1 MRAEHI
7 GVSRVIQVSS
17 STSLREAAQTMRK
30 QQVGCLVVVAV
41 EARGAIP
48 IGVVTDRDLTI
59 RILGPKVDL
68 DTSTVGDV
76 MSAPVILCPADAT
89 VAGIVSIMSG
99 TRVRR
104 LPLVDADGVLA
115 GIVTA
120 DDVLASI
127 TEMMTEL
134 TLAMSMEPATVTERG

>member
-1 MRAEHI
+1 
-7 GVSRVIQVSS
+7 
-17 STSLREAAQTMRK
+17 
-30 QQVGCLVVVAV
+30 
-41 EARGAIP
+41 
-48 IGVVTDRDLTI
+48 
-59 RILGPKVDL
+59 
-68 DTSTVGDV
+68 
-76 MSAPVILCPADAT
+76 
-89 VAGIVSIMSG
+89 MSG

>member
-48 IGVVTDRDLTI
+48 IGVVNDRDLTI
-59 RILGPKVDL
+59 RILGSKFDL

-76 MSAPVILCPADAT
+76 MSAPAILCPADAT
-89 VAGIVSIMSG
+89 VAGIVPS
-99 TRVRR
+99 
-104 LPLVDADGVLA
+104 
-115 GIVTA
+115 
-120 DDVLASI
+120 
-127 TEMMTEL
+127 
-134 TLAMSMEPATVTERG
+134 